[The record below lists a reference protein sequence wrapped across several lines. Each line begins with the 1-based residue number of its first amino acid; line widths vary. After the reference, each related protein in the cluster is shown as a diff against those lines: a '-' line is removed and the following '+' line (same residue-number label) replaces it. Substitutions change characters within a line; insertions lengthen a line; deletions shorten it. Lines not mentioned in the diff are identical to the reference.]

1 MPQKRHHTLQRKT
14 LETNIMVELDID
26 GDGSSQIDT
35 GIGFL
40 NHMISSLSK
49 HAGWTLSLTCDGD
62 LHIDDHHTAEDCAL
76 ALGDCLNQILGSRKG
91 IQRFGH
97 AYVPLDEALVRAVVD
112 LSGRPWPDIK
122 LQFSRS
128 QIGQLATENIIHFFQ
143 SLAISLNA
151 AIHIDQIKG
160 ENDHHKAEAAFK
172 ALAKALRDALQS
184 NGSDIIPST
193 KGSLG

>member
-1 MPQKRHHTLQRKT
+1 ML
-14 LETNIMVELDID
+14 
-26 GDGSSQIDT
+26 
-35 GIGFL
+35 
-40 NHMISSLSK
+40 SSLSK
-49 HAGWTLSLTCDGD
+49 HDWTLSLTCNAIY
-62 LHIDDHHTAEDCAL
+62 IDDHHTAEDCAL
-76 ALGDCLNQILGSRKG
+76 ALGDCLNQILGSRNG

-112 LSGRPWPDIK
+112 LSGRPWPDIQ

-143 SLAISLNA
+143 SFAISLNA

-172 ALAKALRDALQS
+172 ALARSLRCFIQRLRHHPEHQ
-184 NGSDIIPST
+184 
-193 KGSLG
+193 GSLG